1 MAVVDKVRVGISP
14 RDELR
19 RAHTQNWTGSYRRRA
34 GAVDFLS
41 MLLAGLVAFFL
52 RFPGTPSRMTA
63 PYIVLTV
70 ALPVLWVTILLIGR
84 AYEPRFIGVGS
95 EEFHRVL
102 RAGFIITA
110 TVAIVA
116 YATKTEVARGYVV
129 MALPLATVLNV
140 FARYRLRKWLHRRR
154 WQGECMR
161 RVVAVG
167 HRAALADL
175 IRLLRQKRYH
185 GMDIVGVC
193 LPPVLFES
201 DDALR
206 AGSLDGAAGDRGN
219 DGNDGFLDVSTVE
232 GVPVLGDFGQTA
244 KVVEQIGAD
253 SVAVLACPEMD
264 GVALRRLAWQIE
276 RDDVELVVAPA
287 LMDAAGPRISI
298 RPVAG
303 LPLLHVEHPELDG
316 GRKFLKSLFDRVGA
330 LAGLA
335 FLSPLILAIA
345 IAIRVTS
352 SGPVLF
358 RQVRVGRDGGE
369 FTVLKFRTMVVD
381 AEARKVDLIE
391 RNEND
396 GVLFKI
402 RHDPRI
408 TRVGRWLRRYSLDE
422 LPQLIN
428 VARGHMSLVGPRP
441 PLPDE
446 VAKYGDDVRRR
457 LVVKPGMTGLW
468 QVSGRSD
475 LTWEESVRLD
485 LRYVDN
491 WSLALDLQIM
501 WKTWSAVFRGSG
513 AY

>member
-1 MAVVDKVRVGISP
+1 MAVVDKV
-14 RDELR
+14 
-19 RAHTQNWTGSYRRRA
+19 QTGSSTGHQPRRTSSQSWSVGYRRVA
-34 GAVDFLS
+34 GALDFLS
-41 MLLAGLVAFFL
+41 MLAAGMIAFGL
-52 RFPGTPSRMTA
+52 RFPGVPSEPTV
-63 PYIVLTV
+63 PYVVLTV
-70 ALPVLWVTILLIGR
+70 ALPVLWIPMLILCR
-84 AYEPRFIGVGS
+84 AYQPRYIGVGY

-102 RAGFIITA
+102 RAGFIYTA
-110 TVAIVA
+110 TLAILA

-129 MALPLATVLNV
+129 MAMPFGTLLAVV
-140 FARYRLRKWLHRRR
+140 ARYRLRKWLHRKR
-154 WQGECMR
+154 WNGDCMR

-167 HRAALADL
+167 HRTSVADL

-185 GMDIVGVC
+185 GMSIAAVC
-193 LPPVLFES
+193 LPAPLVS
-201 DDALR
+201 GDDAV
-206 AGSLDGAAGDRGN
+206 AE
-219 DGNDGFLDVSTVE
+219 VE
-232 GVPVLGDFGQTA
+232 GVPVMGDFGHA
-244 KVVEQIGAD
+244 AAVADRIGAD

-287 LMDAAGPRISI
+287 LMDVTGPRISI
-298 RPVAG
+298 RPVSG

-316 GRKFLKSLFDRVGA
+316 GRKVLKGLFDRAAA
-330 LAGLA
+330 LTGLVL
-335 FLSPLILAIA
+335 LSPLLAVVAFLIK
-345 IAIRVTS
+345 IS
-352 SGPVLF
+352 GQGPVMF
-358 RQVRVGRDGGE
+358 RQIRVGRGGRE

-381 AEARKVDLIE
+381 AEARKRALLE
-391 RNEND
+391 SNEND

-402 RHDPRI
+402 KEDPRI

-422 LPQLIN
+422 LPQLFN
-428 VARGHMSLVGPRP
+428 VVRGDMSLVGPRP
-441 PLPDE
+441 PLPEE
-446 VAKYGDDVRRR
+446 VAQYGGDVYRR
-457 LVVKPGMTGLW
+457 LVVKPGLTGLW